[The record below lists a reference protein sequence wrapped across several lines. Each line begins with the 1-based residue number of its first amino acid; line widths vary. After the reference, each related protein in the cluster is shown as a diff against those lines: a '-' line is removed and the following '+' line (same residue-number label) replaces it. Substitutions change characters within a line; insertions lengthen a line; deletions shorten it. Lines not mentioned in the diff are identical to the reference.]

1 MPMNYLDIV
10 IVIPMLYGIVKGFL
24 NGLIKEI
31 TGLLGLFIGAYIAIQ
46 FSSYLYPSII
56 SILPKQDE
64 FIPIISF
71 AILFILS
78 VIVIKTLGY
87 IIDRSSKVLA
97 LGFVSRMLGGVFG
110 FLKVVVIFSI
120 ILSLTKEYKL
130 IKKET
135 QRQSVLITPL
145 QEITDIIMP
154 ELNKQKDIIIDVA
167 EERTQKAKEALDK
180 KINPE

>member
-1 MPMNYLDIV
+1 M
-10 IVIPMLYGIVKGFL
+10 
-24 NGLIKEI
+24 
-31 TGLLGLFIGAYIAIQ
+31 
-46 FSSYLYPSII
+46 
-56 SILPKQDE
+56 
-64 FIPIISF
+64 
-71 AILFILS
+71 
-78 VIVIKTLGY
+78 
-87 IIDRSSKVLA
+87 A

-135 QRQSVLITPL
+135 QKQSVLITPL

-180 KINPE
+180 KINPEE